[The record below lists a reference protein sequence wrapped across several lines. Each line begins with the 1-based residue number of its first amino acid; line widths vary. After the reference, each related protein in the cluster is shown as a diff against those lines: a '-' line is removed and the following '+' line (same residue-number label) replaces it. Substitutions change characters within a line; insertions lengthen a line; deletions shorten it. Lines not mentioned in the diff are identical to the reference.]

1 MQKEFLFLSVKL
13 NYFPQQIKLKVFL
26 LGQCLNPTLK
36 TIIDLIREIN
46 QNISRQGLII
56 KKVPW

>member
-13 NYFPQQIKLKVFL
+13 NYFPQQIKLKAFL